1 MINDTLLFSV
11 CEEPEMVLE
20 PLRQASED
28 LELLEVSQYGNNLIF
43 QLVTSTIQL
52 KNFSLGFKFHVT
64 IFSCEEKKN

>member
-28 LELLEVSQYGNNLIF
+28 LELLEVSQYGNNLI
-43 QLVTSTIQL
+43 S
-52 KNFSLGFKFHVT
+52 N
-64 IFSCEEKKN
+64 